1 MCSTALLLWSDGL
14 FSQNERRKM
23 KEARLNKHELKT
35 RETREK
41 LLRAAE
47 EVFVQDGYAGADMAK
62 VAALAGKTTGA
73 IYAHFK
79 SKEDIFLALFEESLQ
94 RKAKALEAV
103 LANAAGKEMKRA
115 QWRNLFLEIG
125 KDRTWSLLLLEFKL
139 FAIRHPDAQN
149 HLRLRM
155 QQAFGGIP
163 GSPVQR
169 MLEDLENVGTMP
181 ERIFAI
187 RMMQPLL
194 SALAL
199 EARLFVEDFD
209 EASVER
215 YLLRVFDALI

>member
-1 MCSTALLLWSDGL
+1 
-14 FSQNERRKM
+14 
-23 KEARLNKHELKT
+23 
-35 RETREK
+35 
-41 LLRAAE
+41 
-47 EVFVQDGYAGADMAK
+47 MAK